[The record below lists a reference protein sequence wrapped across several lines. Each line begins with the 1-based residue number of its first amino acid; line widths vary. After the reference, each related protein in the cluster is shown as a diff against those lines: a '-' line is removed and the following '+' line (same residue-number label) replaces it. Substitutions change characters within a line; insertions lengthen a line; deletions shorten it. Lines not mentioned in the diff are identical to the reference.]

1 MRPDGT
7 SAPRPARSV
16 PDLVI
21 SIALLV
27 MTVVLIAMTAL
38 AGLFLLAFLDHC
50 PPPTCSVQGAVN
62 AVMTALLAAAAVGFL
77 GGGATVIAL
86 VRRSAAWPYA
96 LGTLALCALTVFLG
110 GVGFS
115 AATA

>member
-1 MRPDGT
+1 MRPAGAP
-7 SAPRPARSV
+7 APRPTRSV

-21 SIALLV
+21 SVALLV
-27 MTVVLIAMTAL
+27 MTVVLIATAAL

-50 PPPTCSVQGAVN
+50 PPQACSVQGAVN
-62 AVMTALLAAAAVGFL
+62 AVMTALLAAAAVGLL
-77 GGGATVIAL
+77 GSGATVIAL
-86 VRRSAAWPYA
+86 VRRTSAWPYA
-96 LGTLALCALTVFLG
+96 LGTLALCAVSVFLG